1 MRYKKAAANYIPM
14 DLVPTL
20 GKSVT
25 DGYKLIKAKPEMMT
39 DILKNIASHAGKI
52 GLTLAAGAAIY
63 GAKKGVDAASG
74 LLLRRRYQNNL
85 RMLHESNPAL
95 RAVDPEILA
104 RYGDT
109 IFTYAPNIATDPNL
123 LSTLLVNAVHGEGI
137 DLTTIKTI
145 TELEDKYSSRGTF
158 QPAQIGFKP

>member
-1 MRYKKAAANYIPM
+1 MSKQQVAMRVVQP
-14 DLVPTL
+14 L
-20 GKSVT
+20 GRSINN
-25 DGYKLIKAKPEMMT
+25 GYKWIRSDPEAMAS
-39 DILKNIASHAGKI
+39 ILQNVASHAGKI

-63 GAKKGVDAASG
+63 GAKKGVDAVGS

-95 RAVDPEILA
+95 RAVDPEVLA

-109 IFTYAPNIATDPNL
+109 IFNYAPNIATDPNL